1 MRPDVVREAVG
12 RWPSILPALGIDAA
26 FLTRKQGPCVFCG
39 GKTRFTFDDKGG
51 RGTWICTHCGAG
63 DGISLLMKL
72 KGVEF
77 REAADMVRSVIG
89 TATATPVRPERS
101 EEALKAMLRKMWCE
115 AKPVTR
121 GDAADTYLRNRGV
134 GMDEY
139 PKVLRTHPGLDYW
152 DGGKKAGN
160 YPAMLALVSDANG
173 KPVSIHRTYLL
184 NGRKAPVESPKKLAA
199 RIGHGSAIRLYS
211 ATNTLAVC
219 EGIGTAMAV
228 HLGAFRNVWAA
239 ISAHGMETLVV
250 PFGIKRV
257 EIWADNDASYTGE
270 AAAYAL
276 AKKLRLEGRDVCVL
290 VPPIVDSDWLDE
302 FVARGH
308 SLEI

>member
-77 REAADMVRSVIG
+77 REAADMVRRVIG
-89 TATATPVRPERS
+89 TAAATPVRPERS
-101 EEALKAMLRKMWCE
+101 EEALKAMLRKMWGE
-115 AKPVTR
+115 ARPVTQ
-121 GDAADTYLRNRGV
+121 GDAVDTYLRNRGL

-152 DGGKKAGN
+152 DDGKKAGN

-184 NGRKAPVESPKKLAA
+184 DGRKAPVESPKKLAA
-199 RIGHGSAIRLYS
+199 RIGQGSAIRLYS
-211 ATNTLAVC
+211 ASGLLHVA
-219 EGIGTAMAV
+219 EGIETALAIAWR
-228 HLGAFRNVWAA
+228 GAKAWAA
-239 ISAHGMETLVV
+239 ISAGGMESLRV
-250 PFGIKRV
+250 PDEINHVR
-257 EIWADNDASYTGE
+257 IWADNDASYTGQS
-270 AAAYAL
+270 AAFAL
-276 AKKLRLEGRDVCVL
+276 AKRLRAEGRRVEVYIPSETDT
-290 VPPIVDSDWLDE
+290 DWADHADKL
-302 FVARGH
+302 
-308 SLEI
+308 